1 MTGPSMMHAGS
12 VPQTDISPD
21 AETGFHQAFSSAL
34 MDHDPKAHLPGLQDR
49 AAWRFAIY
57 RNNVHRGL
65 QEALAA
71 AYPVIKSLVGD
82 AFFYGLAGDYM
93 RSENH
98 RLPSL
103 ALYGAG
109 FPGFLAGHAV
119 AAQLPYLPDIARLE
133 RARLEA
139 LHAADA
145 PVITAASLAGL
156 EDRLALLC
164 FSVHPAVRWVAS
176 RFPIHAIWLANQ
188 PDRERAGSE
197 NIGPENTGSGN
208 KGSVQIANR
217 AEAVLVARPHYTVTL
232 ACLDDVGAEFA
243 RYLLAGQSVGAAY
256 DAALAQDTNFDVTPV
271 FAQLLASG
279 IFGAFTLSE
288 GGS

>member
-1 MTGPSMMHAGS
+1 MTGPSMMQVSGLAQS
-12 VPQTDISPD
+12 DISPD
-21 AETGFHQAFSSAL
+21 AEAGFHQAFSTAL
-34 MDHDPKAHLPGLQDR
+34 MDHDPKAHLPGLAGR
-49 AAWRFAIY
+49 AARRFAIY

-119 AAQLPYLPDIARLE
+119 AVQLPYLPDIARLE

-156 EDRLALLC
+156 ENRLASLC

-176 RFPIHAIWLANQ
+176 RFPIHAIWQANQ
-188 PDRERAGSE
+188 PDRERTSAE
-197 NIGPENTGSGN
+197 NKGLENTRP
-208 KGSVQIANR
+208 VQIANR

-232 ACLDDVGAEFA
+232 ACLDDGGAEFA
-243 RYLLAGQSVGAAY
+243 GHLLAGQSVGAAY
-256 DAALAQDTNFDVTPV
+256 DAALVQDANFDVTPV

-279 IFGAFTLSE
+279 MFGAFTLAE